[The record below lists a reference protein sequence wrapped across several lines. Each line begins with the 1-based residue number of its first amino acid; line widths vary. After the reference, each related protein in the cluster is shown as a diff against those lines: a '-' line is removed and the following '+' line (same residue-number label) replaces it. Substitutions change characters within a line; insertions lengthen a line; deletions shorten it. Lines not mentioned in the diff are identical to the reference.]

1 METVTETKP
10 EIESETPQNPMR
22 KVKLA
27 KVVVHINVGKSGE
40 MLEKAKKVLDD
51 ITGQKPC
58 TKQAKRT
65 LKDFGIR
72 EGEPIACL
80 TTLRGERANQFL
92 KRGFEAVSNSLKRSS
107 FDENG
112 NFAFG
117 IKEHIEIPGTKYVPE
132 LGIFGMDIMGTLE
145 RPGFRIKR
153 RRIRPSQIGK
163 SHHVTQE
170 DAVKFIAGTFGVKVK
185 EA

>member
-1 METVTETKP
+1 MQTVTETLSK
-10 EIESETPQNPMR
+10 NPMR
-22 KVKLA
+22 EVRLA
-27 KVVVHINVGKSGE
+27 KVIVHISVGKSGE
-40 MLEKAKKVLDD
+40 MLEKARKVLQE
-51 ITGQKPC
+51 ITGQRPC
-58 TKQAKRT
+58 TKPAKMT
-65 LKDFGIR
+65 IKEFGIR

-80 TTLRGERANQFL
+80 TTLRGEKATAFL
-92 KRGFEAVSNSLKRSS
+92 KRGLEAVGNSLKRSS

-132 LGIFGMDIMGTLE
+132 LGIFGMDVIGTLE

-153 RRIRPSQIGK
+153 RRIRPAPVGK
-163 SHHVTQE
+163 LHRISRE
-170 DAVKFIAGTFGVKVK
+170 DAIKFLTEKFSVQIR

>member
-1 METVTETKP
+1 LQAATETIK
-10 EIESETPQNPMR
+10 ENPMR
-22 KVKLA
+22 EIKLA
-27 KVVVHINVGKSGE
+27 KVTVHINVGKSGE
-40 MLEKAKKVLDD
+40 MLEKARKVLEE

-65 LKDFGIR
+65 VKDFGIR

-80 TTLRGERANQFL
+80 TTLRGDSAASFL
-92 KRGFEAVSNSLKRSS
+92 KRGLEAVGNALKASS

-132 LGIFGMDIMGTLE
+132 LGIFGMDVIGTLE
-145 RPGFRIKR
+145 RPGYRIKR
-153 RRIRPSQIGK
+153 RRIRPALIGK
-163 SHHVTQE
+163 SHRITKE
-170 DAVKFIAGTFGVKVK
+170 EAIKFISEKFAAQIR

>member
-1 METVTETKP
+1 MEAVTETKP
-10 EIESETPQNPMR
+10 EHPMR
-22 KVKLA
+22 VIKLA
-27 KVVVHINVGKSGE
+27 KVTVHIGVGKSGE
-40 MLEKAKKVLDD
+40 MLEKAMKVLSE

-58 TKQAKRT
+58 TKQAKMT
-65 LKDFGIR
+65 VKEFGTR

-80 TTLRGERANQFL
+80 TTLRGEKASAFL
-92 KRGFEAVSNSLKRSS
+92 KRSLDAVNNSLKASC

-132 LGIFGMDIMGTLE
+132 LGIFGMDVIGTLE
-145 RPGFRIKR
+145 RPGYRIKR
-153 RRIRPSQIGK
+153 RRIRPAPVGK
-163 SHHVTQE
+163 SHRVTRE
-170 DAVKFIAGTFGVKVK
+170 DAIKFVTEKFGVQIR

>member
-1 METVTETKP
+1 LQAA
-10 EIESETPQNPMR
+10 IEKARENPMR
-22 KVKLA
+22 VIKLA
-27 KVVVHINVGKSGE
+27 KVTVHINVGKSGE
-40 MLEKAKKVLDD
+40 MLEKARKVLGDV
-51 ITGQKPC
+51 TGQKPC

-65 LKDFGIR
+65 IKDFGIR

-80 TTLRGERANQFL
+80 TTLRRERATSFL
-92 KRGFEAVSNSLKRSS
+92 KRGLEAVGNALKASS

-132 LGIFGMDIMGTLE
+132 LGIFGMDIIGTLE
-145 RPGFRIKR
+145 RPGYRIKR
-153 RRIRPSQIGK
+153 RRVRPASVGK
-163 SHHVTQE
+163 AHRITKQE
-170 DAVKFIAGTFGVKVK
+170 AVEFISGKFGVQIR

>member
-1 METVTETKP
+1 LQAETETVKE
-10 EIESETPQNPMR
+10 NPMR
-22 KVKLA
+22 AIKLA
-27 KVVVHINVGKSGE
+27 KVTVHIGVGKSGDE
-40 MLEKAKKVLDD
+40 LEKARKVLEA

-65 LKDFGIR
+65 VKEFGIR

-80 TTLRGERANQFL
+80 TTLRGESAASFL
-92 KRGFEAVSNSLKRSS
+92 KRGLEAVSNALKASS
-107 FDENG
+107 FDGNG

-132 LGIFGMDIMGTLE
+132 LGIFGMDVIGTLE
-145 RPGFRIKR
+145 RPGYRIKR
-153 RRIRPSQIGK
+153 KRIRPASIGK
-163 SHHVTQE
+163 SHRITKE
-170 DAVKFIAGTFGVKVK
+170 EAIKFISEKFGAQIR

>member
-1 METVTETKP
+1 MQTVTETLSK
-10 EIESETPQNPMR
+10 NPMR
-22 KVKLA
+22 EIRLA
-27 KVVVHINVGKSGE
+27 KVIVHISVGKSGE
-40 MLEKAKKVLDD
+40 MLERARKVLQEL
-51 ITGQKPC
+51 TAQKPC
-58 TKQAKRT
+58 TRPAKMT
-65 LKDFGIR
+65 VKEFGIR

-80 TTLRGERANQFL
+80 TTLRGGSAATFL
-92 KRGFEAVSNSLKRSS
+92 KRSLEAVGNTLKRSS

-132 LGIFGMDIMGTLE
+132 LGIFGMDVMGTLE

-153 RRIRPSQIGK
+153 RRIRPSSVGK
-163 SHHVTQE
+163 SHRISRE
-170 DAVKFIAGTFGVKVK
+170 DAIKFLTEKFSIQIR

>member
-1 METVTETKP
+1 MQTVTETMPK
-10 EIESETPQNPMR
+10 NPMR
-22 KVKLA
+22 EIKLA
-27 KVVVHINVGKSGE
+27 KVVVHISVGKSGE
-40 MLEKAKKVLDD
+40 MLEKAKRVLQE

-58 TKQAKRT
+58 TKQAKMT
-65 LKDFGIR
+65 IKEFGIR

-80 TTLRGERANQFL
+80 TTLRGNRAAAFL
-92 KRGFEAVSNSLKRSS
+92 KRGLEAISNTLKRSS

-153 RRIRPSQIGK
+153 RRIRPSRIGK
-163 SHHVTQE
+163 SHKISRE
-170 DAVKFIAGTFGVKVK
+170 DAVNFLTQKFSVQIR

>member
-1 METVTETKP
+1 MQATTETVKE
-10 EIESETPQNPMR
+10 NPMR
-22 KVKLA
+22 VIRLA
-27 KVVVHINVGKSGE
+27 KVTVHINVGKSGE
-40 MLEKAKKVLDD
+40 MLEKARKVLEE

-65 LKDFGIR
+65 IKEFGIR

-80 TTLRGERANQFL
+80 TTLREERGASFL
-92 KRGFEAVSNSLKRSS
+92 KRGLEAVGNALKASS

-132 LGIFGMDIMGTLE
+132 LGIFGMDVIGTLE
-145 RPGFRIKR
+145 RPGYRIKR
-153 RRIRPSQIGK
+153 RRIRPALIGK
-163 SHHVTQE
+163 SHRITKQE
-170 DAVKFIAGTFGVKVK
+170 AIKFVSEKFGVQIR

>member
-1 METVTETKP
+1 MQTVTETVQ
-10 EIESETPQNPMR
+10 ENPMR
-22 KVKLA
+22 TIKLA
-27 KVVVHINVGKSGE
+27 KVTVHIGVGKSGE
-40 MLEKAKKVLDD
+40 MLEKARKVLNEL
-51 ITGQKPC
+51 TSQKPC
-58 TKQAKRT
+58 TKQAKMT

-80 TTLRGERANQFL
+80 TTLRGEKAAAFL
-92 KRGFEAVSNSLKRSS
+92 KRGLDAVSNSLKRSS
-107 FDENG
+107 FDEHG

-145 RPGFRIKR
+145 RPGFRVKR
-153 RRIRPSQIGK
+153 RRIRPARIGK
-163 SHHVTQE
+163 SHRVTRE
-170 DAVKFIAGTFGVKVK
+170 DAIKFLTEKFGVQIK

>member
-1 METVTETKP
+1 MQTVTETMPK
-10 EIESETPQNPMR
+10 NPMR
-22 KVKLA
+22 EIRLT

-40 MLEKAKKVLDD
+40 ILEKAKKVLQE

-58 TKQAKRT
+58 TKQAKMT
-65 LKDFGIR
+65 IKEFGIT

-80 TTLRGERANQFL
+80 TTLRKDKAAAFL
-92 KRGFEAVSNSLKRSS
+92 KRGLEAVSNTLKRSS

-132 LGIFGMDIMGTLE
+132 LGIFGMDIIGTLE

-153 RRIRPSQIGK
+153 RRIRPSRIGK
-163 SHHVTQE
+163 SHKISRE
-170 DAVKFIAGTFGVKVK
+170 DAVDFLTQKFSVQIR

>member
-1 METVTETKP
+1 METVTETL
-10 EIESETPQNPMR
+10 PQNPMR
-22 KVKLA
+22 ELRLA
-27 KVVVHINVGKSGE
+27 KVVVHIGVGKSGE
-40 MLEKAKKVLDD
+40 MLEKARKVLQE

-65 LKDFGIR
+65 VKEFGIR

-80 TTLRGERANQFL
+80 TTLRGEKASVFL
-92 KRGFEAVSNSLKRSS
+92 KRALEAVSNSVKKSS
-107 FDENG
+107 FDEHG

-117 IKEHIEIPGTKYVPE
+117 IREHIEIPGTKYVPE
-132 LGIFGMDIMGTLE
+132 LGIFGMDVIGTLE

-153 RRIRPSQIGK
+153 RRIRATAVGKRHRVTSDDAIKFLQEKFSVQIR
-163 SHHVTQE
+163 
-170 DAVKFIAGTFGVKVK
+170 

>member
-1 METVTETKP
+1 MEPIAEP
-10 EIESETPQNPMR
+10 EPENPMR
-22 KVKLA
+22 EVKLA
-27 KVVVHINVGKSGE
+27 KVIVHINVGKSGE
-40 MLEKAKKVLDD
+40 MLEKARRVLNE

-80 TTLRGERANQFL
+80 TTLRGEKGSEFL
-92 KRGFEAVSNSLKRSS
+92 KRGLEAVSNSLKRSS

-132 LGIFGMDIMGTLE
+132 LGIFGMDVMGTLE
-145 RPGFRIKR
+145 RRGFRIKR
-153 RRIRPSQIGK
+153 RRIRPSHVGR
-163 SHHVTQE
+163 SHHVTQD
-170 DAVKFIAGTFGVKVK
+170 DAVKFMTEKFGVQIK

>member
-1 METVTETKP
+1 MEPIAEP
-10 EIESETPQNPMR
+10 EPENPMR
-22 KVKLA
+22 EVKLA
-27 KVVVHINVGKSGE
+27 KVIVHINVGKSGE
-40 MLEKAKKVLDD
+40 MLEKAKRVLND

-80 TTLRGERANQFL
+80 TTLRGEKGSEFL
-92 KRGFEAVSNSLKRSS
+92 KRGLEAVSNSLKRSS

-132 LGIFGMDIMGTLE
+132 LGIFGMDVMGTLE
-145 RPGFRIKR
+145 RRGFRIKR
-153 RRIRPSQIGK
+153 RRIRPSHVGK
-163 SHHVTQE
+163 SHKVNQD
-170 DAVKFIAGTFGVKVK
+170 DAIKFMTGKFGVQIK